1 MNLETHKQQ
10 LMDQLSDAYSAALEL
25 KAEAEKQA
33 ADLETKQEGI
43 WLDQEQVLHQIHTV
57 APAIFSAIAV
67 LDEITTEFPTH

>member
-1 MNLETHKQQ
+1 MNLETRKQQ
-10 LMDQLSDAYSAALEL
+10 LMDQLSDAYFAAIEL

-33 ADLETKQEGI
+33 AHLETIQEGI

-67 LDEITTEFPTH
+67 LDEITTKFPTH